1 MTDNNSEI
9 DYKAKYDEV
18 VAERDALSSKLDEYI
33 GLNNKLKADLKV
45 SQQINRATIGSDTPP
60 KEPETHRMT
69 LAERVVEYKKSLQS

>member
-45 SQQINRATIGSDTPP
+45 SQQINRATVGSDDPP
-60 KEPETHRMT
+60 KDTETHRMT
-69 LAERVVEYKKSLQS
+69 LAERVAEYKKSLQS

>member
-45 SQQINRATIGSDTPP
+45 SQQINRATVGSDEPP
-60 KEPETHRMT
+60 KPPEPHRMT
-69 LAERVVEYKKSLQS
+69 LAERVTEYKNSLKG

>member
-45 SQQINRATIGSDTPP
+45 SQQINRATVGSDEPP
-60 KEPETHRMT
+60 KNPEPHRMT
-69 LAERVVEYKKSLQS
+69 LAERVTEYKNSLKG